1 MAYRDRIIS
10 NPNIMPGKPVIKGTM
25 LTVEIILKKMAEGA
39 TSEDIL
45 QMYPNLQ
52 EEDLKV
58 VFEYALELIGGEELI
73 DVGK

>member
-10 NPNIMPGKPVIKGTM
+10 NPNIMLGKPVIKGTR

-52 EEDLKV
+52 EEHLKA